1 MGVSK
6 VIYGNNT
13 LIDLTGD
20 TVTAD
25 KLMSGETAH
34 GADGNPIVGT
44 ATGAN
49 LQETKDITATT
60 NVQSI
65 DPDTG
70 YDGFKSVIVYPTPS
84 LTGYATPSET
94 GRILYPPTG
103 KYFSEVEIDPIPSEY
118 IIPRGMKSIYISQG
132 KYTSVYDVRTY
143 ESAYVNVDVQAEE
156 TTLWTNSSPSSTFSS
171 QSVSVGD
178 LTPYDYIKIVWR
190 WSISDSTTFET
201 VIPNDT
207 KETERRAIGGS
218 SSTSIT
224 PRYRYCSFAKT
235 TGVSMAFSNSVLHSS
250 SSQTPSADHIIP
262 VKIVGLKSPLK
273 GAPIDPTETTLWTN
287 PNPTSNFG
295 STSESGTTVYL
306 NTPLTAFDQIAIY
319 TRYSTSDSQE
329 RKFIYD
335 YDSLRYA
342 TSSGS
347 ALAIGF
353 MTGASSSSRVRLFY
367 KYTNSQLAF
376 PWGTY
381 RLQQGSQ
388 TASAAYIIPTKITG
402 IMLHSM

>member
-20 TVTAD
+20 TVTAN

-34 GADGNPIVGT
+34 GADGNLIVGT
-44 ATGAN
+44 ATSAN

-70 YDGFKSVIVYPTPS
+70 YDGFRNVHVYPTPS

-94 GRILYPPTG
+94 GRILYPPSG
-103 KYFSEVEIDPIPSEY
+103 KYFSGVEIDPIPSEY
-118 IIPRGMKSIYISQG
+118 IIPSGEKYIYISENTPQAIH
-132 KYTSVYDVRTY
+132 DVKAY
-143 ESAYVNVDVQAEE
+143 ENVNIEVDVQAEE
-156 TTLWTNSSPSSTFSS
+156 TTLWTNSSPSSAFQA
-171 QSVSVGD
+171 QSISVGD
-178 LTPYDYIKIVWR
+178 LTSYDYIKIVWR

-262 VKIVGLKSPLK
+262 VKIIGLKSPLK
-273 GAPIDPTETTLWTN
+273 GAPLDPSETTLWTN
-287 PNPTSNFG
+287 PSPTSNFG
-295 STSESGTTVYL
+295 TTSASGTTISL
-306 NTPLTAFDQIAIY
+306 STPLTAFDQIAIY
-319 TRYSTSDSQE
+319 VRYSTSDSQE

-335 YDSLRYA
+335 YDSLSNA
-342 TSSGS
+342 TDSEHS
-347 ALAIGF
+347 LAIGF
-353 MTGASSSSRVRLFY
+353 VVGSSTSRVRLFY
-367 KYTNSQLAF
+367 KASSSRLGF

-388 TASAAYIIPTKITG
+388 TASTAYIIPTKVTG
-402 IMLHSM
+402 IMLHST